1 MHYLLEIK
9 TWIMKIGVQ
18 TMNRARHDNTRRRNF
33 SWHFQG
39 IFLFSVLMLISSLG
53 RAQNTTVVSGI
64 VSDTS
69 GNLLIGVTVTT
80 DHSKKTVVTQEG
92 GTYSIPVTAA
102 DKSIQFSYIG
112 MKPETRSI
120 SGQTAINVELQ
131 PDVTGLNE
139 VVVVGYGTQKK
150 ESLTGAIST
159 VTSKDIERVHGGST
173 VSTTLAGKLPGV
185 TFRQAEGR
193 PGASASIQ
201 IRNMGTPLYVIDGIQ
216 QDEGQFNNLAP
227 NDVESVTIL
236 KDASAAI
243 YGVRAANG
251 VVVVTTK
258 KGRTGRNNINVNAY
272 NGWQSFFRFPK
283 VVTNTPDFLYYK
295 ADAQINSNGFKYS
308 DTGWVPQTGIS
319 AQDLIDAKNLT
330 NPIYRS
336 FNWRDYVLNNNGA
349 PLNSVNVNISG
360 GSDKVNY
367 YVSGTNLF
375 QNSVLGKEYNF
386 NRTNIQ
392 SNVTAKLTN
401 GLKVGFDIN
410 GRVETRRN
418 PGVPGGD
425 DYFLARLAVL
435 RNTPQER
442 PYANDNPAYLNDLGD
457 HLESNY
463 AFLNNSL
470 SGKFRSD
477 WRVVQTNF
485 HVDWDLPWVKGLTI
499 RGMGSYYFA
508 DELENNQEYTY
519 DAYTYID
526 STYKRTG
533 GATNPWRDREQIKH
547 INTTLQLQANYNN
560 SFGKST
566 VGATL
571 VAERIKEHY
580 LRNWL
585 HANPQ
590 SNFIPLV
597 TYPIIDQ
604 YTDEDNTTARIG
616 YIGRITYSYD
626 NKYILEVS
634 ARRDASYLFAPGH
647 QVGYFPG
654 GSVGWRVSEEPFFQ
668 AMLGNKRDIISS
680 LKLRASYGI
689 LGDDRNP
696 YDVNQPIVSQF
707 AFLSGY
713 NYGTQ
718 GSAIL
723 DGKIIP
729 ASRDK
734 GVPVTTLSWLKS
746 KITDVGMD
754 FTLLNGKLSGTFDWF
769 YRKRTGLPGSKNDV
783 LLPEEVGYDLADQ
796 NINSDAQYGEEG
808 SLNYFGKAGKVN
820 FTVGG
825 NLSYA
830 RSKFLDSYNPLFNN
844 SWDEYRNSGEQRFT
858 DKDWGYISIG
868 QFKSQDEINNYK
880 VDIDGQGNR
889 TLLPG
894 DLIYKD
900 INGDGKIDEYDQRPI
915 SYGYGAQPQINFGF
929 NFSLAY
935 NGFDFHADFSGASGF
950 SWFQNWEQRWAFQNN
965 GNLNAIFED
974 RWHRANIY
982 DPNSPWVP
990 GKYPANRYNPGFGHS
1005 DYELYGQRNSTFW
1018 LHNVTYFRART
1029 IEFGYSLPRTILD
1042 RVKIQSARVYINGY
1056 DLFSIDNL
1064 ASYGVDPESV
1074 DDNGLQFPQNRVI
1087 NVGINLSL

>member
-1 MHYLLEIK
+1 MNYLIQTK
-9 TWIMKIGVQ
+9 SSIMKSSLQKLFARRSGLKKGRSG
-18 TMNRARHDNTRRRNF
+18 NRFTPK
-33 SWHFQG
+33 
-39 IFLFSVLMLISSLG
+39 IFLLSFFVLLSFIGFSQTSTITG
-53 RAQNTTVVSGI
+53 RVVDTTGQP
-64 VSDTS
+64 
-69 GNLLIGVTVTT
+69 LFRVTVTA
-80 DHSKKTVVTQEG
+80 DHSKKAVLTNENG
-92 GTYSIPVTAA
+92 MYSLPVTNA
-102 DKSIQFSYIG
+102 DKKITFSFVG
-112 MKPETRSI
+112 MVSATKTI
-120 SGQTAINVELQ
+120 NGQTAFDVSLA
-131 PDVTGLNE
+131 PDNTNLGE

-150 ESLTGAIST
+150 ESLTAAIST
-159 VTSKDIERVHGGST
+159 VTSKDIDRVHGGST

-193 PGASASIQ
+193 PGAGASIQ

-227 NDVESVTIL
+227 NDVESITVL

-258 KGRTGRNNINVNAY
+258 KGKTGRNNINIDAY
-272 NGWQSFFRFPK
+272 SGWQSFFRFPK
-283 VVTNTPDFLYYK
+283 VVNNTPDYLYYR
-295 ADAQINSNGFKYS
+295 ADAEINSFGSTAITQDILDAAKQGT
-308 DTGWVPQTGIS
+308 DPQ
-319 AQDLIDAKNLT
+319 
-330 NPIYRS
+330 YRS
-336 FNWRDYVLNNNGA
+336 FDWRKYVLSNNGA
-349 PLNSVNVNISG
+349 PLNSVNINISG

-367 YVSGTNLF
+367 YVSGTNLY

-442 PYANDNPAYLNDLGD
+442 PYANDNPLYLNDLGP

-463 AFLNNSL
+463 AFLNDQL

-477 WRVVQTNF
+477 WRVIQTNF
-485 HVDWDLPWVKGLTI
+485 HIDWDLPWVKGLSI
-499 RGMGSYYFA
+499 RGMGSYYLA

-519 DAYTYID
+519 KAYTYSPSD
-526 STYKRTG
+526 STYKVTG
-533 GATNPWRDREQIKH
+533 GSTNPWRDREQIKH
-547 INTTLQLQANYNN
+547 INTTLQVQANYNN
-560 SFGKST
+560 NFGKSSVAAT
-566 VGATL
+566 V
-571 VAERIKEHY
+571 VAERIQEHY

-590 SNFIPLV
+590 SNFLPLV
-597 TYPIIDQ
+597 TYPIVDQ
-604 YTDEDNTTARIG
+604 YTDEDATTARVG
-616 YIGRITYSYD
+616 YIARVTYNYD
-626 NKYILEVS
+626 NRYYLEGS

-654 GSVGWRVSEEPFFQ
+654 GSVGWKVSEEPFFQ
-668 AMLGNKRDIISS
+668 ALMGNKTNIISS
-680 LKLRASYGI
+680 LKFRGSYGV

-696 YDVNQPIVSQF
+696 YNVNQPIVTQF
-707 AFLSGY
+707 AFLPGY

-723 DGKIIP
+723 DGNIVP

-734 GVPVTTLSWLKS
+734 GVPVTTISWLKS
-746 KITDVGMD
+746 KITDIGAD
-754 FTLLNGKLSGTFDWF
+754 FTLLKGKLSGTFDWF
-769 YRKRTGLPGSKNDV
+769 YRKRTGLPGTKNDV
-783 LLPEEVGYDLADQ
+783 LLPREVGYDLAQQ

-808 SLNYFGKAGKVN
+808 SLSYSGKAGRVN
-820 FTVGG
+820 YSIAG
-825 NLSYA
+825 NLSYT
-830 RSKFLDSYNPLFNN
+830 RSEFLNSYNPLFFN
-844 SWDEYRNSGEQRFT
+844 SIDQYRNSGEQRFT
-858 DKDWGYISIG
+858 DKDWGYICIG
-868 QFKSQDEINNYK
+868 QFTSMDQINSYK

-900 INGDGKIDEYDQRPI
+900 VNGDGKINGLDQRPI
-915 SYGYGAQPQINFGF
+915 SYAYGAQPTINFGF
-929 NFSLAY
+929 SISAAY

-950 SWFQNWEQRWAFQNN
+950 SWYQNWEQRWAFQNN

-982 DPNSPWVP
+982 DPNSAWIP

-1005 DYELYGQRNSTFW
+1005 DYSTQSTFW

-1029 IEFGYSLPRTILD
+1029 IELGYSIPHSVLD
-1042 RVKIQSARVYINGY
+1042 RAKIQSARIYINGY

-1064 ASYGVDPESV
+1064 SQYGVDPETV